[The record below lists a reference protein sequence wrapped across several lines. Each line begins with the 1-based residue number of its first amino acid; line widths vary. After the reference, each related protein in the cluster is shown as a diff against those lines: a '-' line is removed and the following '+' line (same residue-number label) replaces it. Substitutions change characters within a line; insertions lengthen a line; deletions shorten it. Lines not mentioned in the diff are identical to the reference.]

1 MGEGFIKLHRKMLE
15 WEWYQN
21 TNVMSLFIH
30 ILFLANW
37 EDKQWQGITIKR
49 GSFITSIDHLA
60 KDTGLTNQETRTAL
74 DKLISTGEVNKQTTN
89 KYTIVT
95 VNKYNDYQSV
105 NKQITNEQQTN
116 NKQITTTKEYKEI
129 KEYKEE
135 EKTLL
140 FSSYENITEKEITSI
155 SIKYQV
161 PESFVKSK
169 LDDMTNWVESIGKP
183 KYYKNY
189 YRALCNWVKKD
200 ALKIKQGGTNGKFV
214 IANTQT

>member
-1 MGEGFIKLHRKMLE
+1 MLE

-30 ILFLANW
+30 ILFLCNW
-37 EDKQWQGITIKR
+37 EDKKWQGQIIKR

-60 KDTGLTNQETRTAL
+60 KDTGLTSQETRTAL

-95 VNKYNDYQSV
+95 VNKYNDYQGV

-140 FSSYENITEKEITSI
+140 FSSYENITEKEITAI

-161 PESFVKSK
+161 PEAFVKSK

-200 ALKIKQGGTNGKFV
+200 SLSIKKDYAKQDQYRGIDASN
-214 IANTQT
+214 I